1 MLPRITDEQRQAI
14 HEAEGLPVY
23 LVDHMTLDK
32 YVIID
37 ADHFDHF
44 VNVLVEHDVDGV
56 ELLA

>member
-14 HEAEGLPVY
+14 LEADGSPVY
-23 LVDHMTLDK
+23 IVDHLTLNK